1 MRIVPKPLADVN
13 YFMEPCCD
21 YPTMVRLT
29 MDDGHV
35 LTYVLLNKTDYQF
48 MKVKQGLDRLTKM
61 TVGYQY
67 RGRHRKSLI
76 HNCSCEPGK
85 GQK

>member
-1 MRIVPKPLADVN
+1 MPKPLADVDF
-13 YFMEPCCD
+13 FMEPCCD
-21 YPTMVRLT
+21 YPTTVRLA

-48 MKVKQGLDRLTKM
+48 KKIQDGMNRLQKL

-67 RGRHRKSLI
+67 RGEHKRSRI
-76 HNCSCEPGK
+76 HSCSCGYDKEK
-85 GQK
+85 